1 MSTTPRERPEWSPI
15 IFVGNQFSGKTTL
28 FQSLTSSDVN
38 YEIFLLVFRPPNGTF
53 QYSRLHD
60 RIFRFFV
67 HLLPAYA
74 VDAILYVLLALNV
87 TKHKPFL
94 VRLIGKMHN
103 GMAALEWFANRQW
116 VWANENV
123 VALEKELNATDR
135 DMRTPTSLCPFG
147 LSPH

>member
-1 MSTTPRERPEWSPI
+1 MEGISLLESSLSP
-15 IFVGNQFSGKTTL
+15 Q
-28 FQSLTSSDVN
+28 VN
-38 YEIFLLVFRPPNGTF
+38 YHDMIFPLVFRPPNGTF
-53 QYSRLHD
+53 QYSELHD

-74 VDAILYVLLALNV
+74 VDTILYVLFALNV

-116 VWANENV
+116 IWANDNV
-123 VALEKELNATDR
+123 VALEKELNTTDR
-135 DMRTPTSLCPFG
+135 EAIQWKTNSGLKKKQPEIPF
-147 LSPH
+147 